1 VTIPFPPLDDS
12 PYQRWLHLE
21 WVKAERGL
29 VEIRLPWQDAFLRAE
44 GSDWYHGGVIAA
56 LIDIAGDYALWTE
69 VGSGLPTIDLRVDW
83 LRPARKGA
91 LLARGRTVRAGRT
104 VCCADIEVFDEQGVL
119 VAIGRGTYATP
130 KPTNA

>member
-1 VTIPFPPLDDS
+1 M
-12 PYQRWLHLE
+12 E
-21 WVKAERGL
+21 WVTAEKGL
-29 VEIRLPWQDAFLRAE
+29 VEIRLPWQDAFLRAD
-44 GSDWYHGGVIAA
+44 GSDWYHGGVVAA

-69 VGSGLPTIDLRVDW
+69 VGSGLPTVDLRVDW

-119 VAIGRGTYATP
+119 VAVGRGTYATP
-130 KPTNA
+130 KPASSTA

>member
-1 VTIPFPPLDDS
+1 MTIPRPSLDDS
-12 PYQRWLHLE
+12 PYQQELKLE

-29 VEIRLPWQDAFLRAE
+29 VEIRLPWQDRFLRAP

-56 LIDIAGDYALWTE
+56 LIDIAGDYALWME
-69 VGSGLPTIDLRVDW
+69 VGGGLPTIDLRVDW

-91 LLARGRTVRAGRT
+91 LLARGRTVRAGKT

-119 VAIGRGTYATP
+119 VAVGRGTYATP

>member
-1 VTIPFPPLDDS
+1 VTTELPPLDES
-12 PYQRWLHLE
+12 PYQRFLGME

-29 VEIRLPWQDAFLRAE
+29 VEIRLPFRDEFLRAD
-44 GSDWYHGGVIAA
+44 GSDWYHGGVIAG

-104 VCCADIEVFDEQGVL
+104 VCCADVEVFDEQGTL
-119 VAIGRGTYATP
+119 VAVGRGTYATP
-130 KPTNA
+130 KST